1 VQGGHAPFDYATTE
15 RIFRAS
21 CTPER
26 TGGRGWIQ
34 PVRGGSG
41 IGHTEDWFDFSWAG
55 SPVNGPCRTSKT
67 DGLEQKWP
75 RVVSVS
81 LQGDNL
87 TDIEDGSDDSRYRL
101 LVESITDYAI
111 YMLDPAGHV
120 TSWNQGAERFK
131 GYTSAEILGSHFSRF
146 YTPEDRDAGR
156 PAGALESAAEAA
168 RFEAEG
174 WRVRQNGT
182 RFWAHVV
189 IDPIRRGDELIGFA
203 KITRDLTERRKAEQA
218 LRRSQEQFR
227 ILVEGVTDY
236 AIYML
241 EPDGKVASWNA
252 GAERIKGYRPEE
264 IVGDHF
270 SRFYLPDD
278 VEAGAPALALRIAQE
293 AGRFEKEGWRLRKDG
308 TRFLAHVVIDP
319 ITGDEGEIVGFAKIT
334 RDITERAEAQRE
346 LEAAR
351 EALYQSQK
359 MEAIGQ
365 LTGGVAHDFNN
376 LLAAITGSLDLL
388 RKRLPY
394 DPRTTPLLEN
404 AIKGAERGAIL
415 TQRMLA
421 FARKQDLKLEAV
433 DVPQLVRGMSE
444 FIRRSIGPSIDVRL
458 LFPDVL
464 PRVETD
470 PYQLEAALLNLVVNA
485 RDALPNGGEIA
496 ITAQPVS
503 VARAQ
508 GERRVGSFIRLSVTD
523 NGTGMPPEVVARVT
537 EPFFTTK
544 GVGKGTGLGLSMVQG
559 LAGQSG
565 GWIEID
571 SELGKGTRIDLWL
584 PVTGAHV
591 PEAEVVTADANQ
603 DAGDGLVVLAVD
615 DDPLVLTNTVAML
628 DELGHHVLI
637 ANSGDEA
644 LVIFKRH
651 PEINLVLTDEVMP
664 GLSGS
669 QLAEKVKT
677 VRPGATVA
685 VASGYADLHA
695 APGVGPAALR
705 RLPKPFTLAQL
716 AAFIDDLALAGSSAV
731 RPGVPLTEG

>member
-1 VQGGHAPFDYATTE
+1 MST
-15 RIFRAS
+15 
-21 CTPER
+21 
-26 TGGRGWIQ
+26 
-34 PVRGGSG
+34 
-41 IGHTEDWFDFSWAG
+41 
-55 SPVNGPCRTSKT
+55 
-67 DGLEQKWP
+67 
-75 RVVSVS
+75 
-81 LQGDNL
+81 
-87 TDIEDGSDDSRYRL
+87 IEDGADDSRYRL

-120 TSWNQGAERFK
+120 TSWNPGAERFK
-131 GYTSAEILGSHFSRF
+131 GYAAPEILGSHFSQF
-146 YTPEDRDAGR
+146 YTPEDRAAER
-156 PAGALESAAEAA
+156 PALALQSAAEAG

-174 WRVRQNGT
+174 WRLRKDGT

-203 KITRDLTERRKAEQA
+203 KITRDLTERREAELA
-218 LRRSQEQFR
+218 LRQSQEQFR
-227 ILVEGVTDY
+227 ILVGGVTDY

-241 EPDGKVASWNA
+241 DPHGLVVSWNA
-252 GAERIKGYRPEE
+252 GAERIKGYAPEE
-264 IVGDHF
+264 IIGDHF
-270 SRFYLPDD
+270 SRFYLPEEA
-278 VEAGAPALALRIAQE
+278 EAGAPAHALGIAQE

-308 TRFLAHVVIDP
+308 TRFWAHVVIDP

-334 RDITERAEAQRE
+334 RDITERAQAQRD

-404 AIKGAERGAIL
+404 AIQGAERGAVL

-433 DVPQLVRGMSE
+433 DVPRLVRGMGD
-444 FIRRSIGPSIDVRL
+444 FIRRSIGPNVDVRM
-458 LFPDVL
+458 LFADVL
-464 PRVETD
+464 PRAETD
-470 PYQLEAALLNLVVNA
+470 PYQLETALLNLVVNA

-496 ITAQPVS
+496 ITAQQVS
-503 VARAQ
+503 VPHAQ
-508 GERRVGSFIRLSVTD
+508 GERRVGNFIRLRVSD

-565 GWIEID
+565 GWIEIE
-571 SELGKGTRIDLWL
+571 SELDKGTRIDLWL
-584 PVTGAHV
+584 PVAGDHV
-591 PEAEVVTADANQ
+591 PHAEVTATEAVQ
-603 DAGDGLVVLAVD
+603 ETGERLVVLAVD

-628 DELGHHVLI
+628 DELGHNVLV

-644 LVIFKRH
+644 LVIFQRH
-651 PEINLVLTDEVMP
+651 PEIDLVLTDEVMP

-669 QLAEKVKT
+669 QLAERVKAL
-677 VRPGATVA
+677 RPSATVA
-685 VASGYADLHA
+685 VASGYAELHPK
-695 APGVGPAALR
+695 PGAALATLP

-716 AAFIDDLALAGSSAV
+716 AGFIEDLALDEPAG
-731 RPGVPLTEG
+731 R